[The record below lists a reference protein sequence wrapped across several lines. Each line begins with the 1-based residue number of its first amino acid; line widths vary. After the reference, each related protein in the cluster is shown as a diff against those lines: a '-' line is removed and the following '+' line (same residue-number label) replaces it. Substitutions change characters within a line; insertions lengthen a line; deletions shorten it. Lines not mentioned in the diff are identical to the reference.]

1 MLLLTS
7 THYNSAPPA
16 SSGHPVDSF
25 NLSSPPQLLP
35 LLLLLWGSALIG
47 PAPNRLMRGSSALIG
62 PAPYRLWSCSSPR
75 PGGAALCSL
84 VELFLSRRSCFC
96 LRHHTLCLPCQ
107 GRRSAVPAPPPPSVL
122 VFMSSGSAAGE
133 VAVGVSFYPVSV
145 YMCRQVYRRYAA
157 TSDLPPPRRHL
168 GYTHTHRCIRLILAV

>member
-25 NLSSPPQLLP
+25 DLSSPPQLLP
-35 LLLLLWGSALIG
+35 LLLLRGGSALIG

-62 PAPYRLWSCSSPR
+62 PAPYWLWSCSSPR

-84 VELFLSRRSCFC
+84 VELFLLPGELLQDAPFH
-96 LRHHTLCLPCQ
+96 LRHHSLRLPC
-107 GRRSAVPAPPPPSVL
+107 RRHRSAVPAPPPPSVGVSSL
-122 VFMSSGSAAGE
+122 SGSLSSGSAAGE
-133 VAVGVSFYPVSV
+133 VAVGVRFYPVSV
-145 YMCRQVYRRYAA
+145 YM
-157 TSDLPPPRRHL
+157 
-168 GYTHTHRCIRLILAV
+168 